1 MLAILARSG
10 QYLPRCL
17 TFGPHNGPEDF
28 GFATDRVYAPG
39 RGRKMRLCKEWQIYA
54 DDITVR
60 SGRVIE
66 GVIYTD
72 EEHAARKSAARE
84 KATEAHRVR
93 ATQDLAEAFK
103 ALGFSSSGLSEED
116 KTVQPR
122 KKTKGDKAAKGLGR
136 AASSDPSP
144 YAHGIS
150 CLLYTS
156 PSPRD

>member
-28 GFATDRVYAPG
+28 GLATDRVYAPG

-72 EEHAARKSAARE
+72 EEYAARKTAARE
-84 KATEAHRVR
+84 RATEAHRVR
-93 ATQDLAEAFK
+93 GTQTLEEAFK
-103 ALGFSSSGLSEED
+103 AMGFSASGFAEED
-116 KTVQPR
+116 KTVVPR
-122 KKTKGDKAAKGLGR
+122 KKTKSEKAAKGLGR
-136 AASSDPSP
+136 AASSDPYPLSLI
-144 YAHGIS
+144 HI
-150 CLLYTS
+150 
-156 PSPRD
+156 